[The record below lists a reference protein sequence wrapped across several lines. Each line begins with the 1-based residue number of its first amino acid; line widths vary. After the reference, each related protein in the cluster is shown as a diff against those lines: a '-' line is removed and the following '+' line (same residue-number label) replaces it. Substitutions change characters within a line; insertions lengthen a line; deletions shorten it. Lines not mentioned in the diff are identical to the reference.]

1 MWSVA
6 QAALNLAYTPP
17 PFEIATR
24 VPFTLNTMFVVM
36 MYSPGIPI
44 LFLVAAISLTTSYW
58 VDKYARAF
66 LWGVEFLRAPCFW
79 HLACDSLTRIGLS
92 PVPPAWTCCRPV
104 LRMYSRPPRIDHRVP
119 EVASEL
125 MPLALVVHLL
135 ASIWL

>member
-44 LFLVAAISLTTSYW
+44 LFLVAAVSLTTSYW
-58 VDKYARAF
+58 VDKYARTF
-66 LWGVEFLRAPCFW
+66 LWGVEFLHAPCFGRLCT
-79 HLACDSLTRIGLS
+79 HTDRPLTCAARGTVVDQFFACTAGR
-92 PVPPAWTCCRPV
+92 PASTTVCQR
-104 LRMYSRPPRIDHRVP
+104 SHR
-119 EVASEL
+119 S
-125 MPLALVVHLL
+125 
-135 ASIWL
+135 